1 MSFTNSIF
9 RNSAFFFVLLL
20 LTAFWGFWLTYFA
33 QVIRPISAI
42 DHLHGIAM
50 FGWIVL
56 LITQATLIRRARR
69 SVHRQVGKISYVLA
83 PWIVVSTIMLA
94 NERLNTTDAFDIQ
107 VYVLGLQIFIL
118 AQFVIFYSMAMKN
131 RKTPDIHA
139 RWMICTA
146 LPMID
151 PIFARVIGFNMQL
164 LPLDMSLQ
172 MVTYAMT
179 DLILIV
185 LIIRDWQVHQRR
197 DVFLPALGVLLVLQ
211 APTFTL
217 VQTQAWHS
225 FAVWFMGLPLS

>member
-9 RNSAFFFVLLL
+9 RNSTFFFVLLL

-33 QVIRPISAI
+33 QVVRPISGF

-56 LITQATLIRRARR
+56 LIVQATLIRKSRR
-69 SVHRQVGKISYVLA
+69 SVHRKVGKISYVLA
-83 PWIVVSTIMLA
+83 PWIAISTIMLA
-94 NERLNTTDAFDIQ
+94 NARLNETGATEVQ

-118 AQFVIFYSMAMKN
+118 AQFIIFYSMAMKN
-131 RKTPDIHA
+131 RKTPDVHA

-151 PIFARVIGFNMQL
+151 PIFARVLGFNLQL

-172 MVTYAMT
+172 TATYALT
-179 DLILIV
+179 DIILLV
-185 LIIRDWQVHQRR
+185 LVVRDWQVHKRR
-197 DVFLPALGVLLVLQ
+197 DVFLPALGIILLLQ

-217 VQTQAWHS
+217 VQTPAWNS
-225 FAVWFMGLPLS
+225 FAVWFMSLPLS